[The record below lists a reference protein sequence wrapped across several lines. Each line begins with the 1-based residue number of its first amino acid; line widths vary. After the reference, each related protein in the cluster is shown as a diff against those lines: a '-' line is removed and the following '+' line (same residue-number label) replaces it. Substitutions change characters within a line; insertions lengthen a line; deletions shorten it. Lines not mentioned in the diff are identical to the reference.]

1 MRAYVFVYTIEVV
14 AHDHAQ
20 KTPLVKNW
28 ASSCV
33 QAAERDLLVA
43 YPLIEI
49 CDVTRSWKVWL
60 YEISFDL
67 GVKNRV
73 VINFQQNGSV

>member
-1 MRAYVFVYTIEVV
+1 MRRK
-14 AHDHAQ
+14 H
-20 KTPLVKNW
+20 LVKNW